1 MDTPI
6 ENIAVLLEGS
16 FSWPAFFTLVAF
28 QVALFFLLR
37 LADRLLARTDNWGKA
52 LSIVKKWAHYTLL
65 IYEPLA
71 LILIASAFVLI
82 NPPFHG
88 LMLAMVLL
96 LAFGHVRNYI
106 SGRLLLLNPLFAPGR
121 RMNSGLA
128 KGIITNIGRQGVS
141 LQTQEGIQFVR
152 YAHLTNQGFTIDPGD
167 EIGGYFNL
175 KILPGTSLQT
185 SDPLL
190 HFQDL
195 LSTAP
200 YLDRK
205 YKPEFNIHL
214 SNDGGFQVKVLLHEE
229 NHLYE
234 LLSLVKEW
242 GYEGEVLAD

>member
-6 ENIAVLLEGS
+6 ENIAFLLEGS

-37 LADRLLARTDNWGKA
+37 LANRLLSRTDNWGKT
-52 LSIVKKWAHYTLL
+52 LGFVKKLVHYILL

-88 LMLAMVLL
+88 LMMAMLLL
-96 LAFGHVRNYI
+96 LAFGHIRNYI
-106 SGRLLLLNPLFAPGR
+106 SGRLLLLNPLFEPGR
-121 RMNSGLA
+121 RMSSGLA
-128 KGIITNIGRQGVS
+128 KGIITDIGRQGIS
-141 LQTQEGIQFVR
+141 LQTQDGIQFMR
-152 YAHLTNQGFTIDPGD
+152 YAHLTSEGFTIDPGD

-175 KILPGTSLQT
+175 EISWGETLNVN
-185 SDPLL
+185 DPVL

-205 YKPEFNIHL
+205 YKPEMNIHL
-214 SNDGGFQVKVLLHEE
+214 SSEDDFHVKVLLHEE

-234 LLSLVKEW
+234 LLSLIKEW